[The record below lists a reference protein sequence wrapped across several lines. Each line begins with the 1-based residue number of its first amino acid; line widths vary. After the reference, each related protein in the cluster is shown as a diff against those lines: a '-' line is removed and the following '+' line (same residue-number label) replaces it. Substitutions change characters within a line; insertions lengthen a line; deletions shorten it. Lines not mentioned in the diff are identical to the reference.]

1 MCLFARVVAVRSMQS
16 LSAFQ
21 RSIDRY
27 YRIMAYLRKCS
38 KLAKLAINDPS
49 HTFCCG
55 GQLLVQL
62 PIRLHYK
69 QNGEVTEVVLPGADS
84 AILQKLLAACSTS
97 KVAGFDS
104 KLDELYLGA
113 DVLTTS
119 FQLSTT
125 AILSEVESLMIP
137 DRYIRAELCKLNVYT
152 GETASHYESRANNLC
167 SREMLGTLVIRLP
180 TDFAGGTLIVH
191 HNGQVVEFEWSTA
204 RKRDNSNRIYWV
216 AIFNDAEYDIGAVTS
231 GYCLTLTYN
240 IYCTKERLPVTAT
253 ENQLYQYLEK
263 ALHSPH
269 FMREG
274 GILGF
279 TCRSHTYNLSH
290 LNETDRLP
298 FALKGSDYMTFSVAR
313 SLGLN
318 VVVRPV
324 VEGKD
329 HWYLLPK
336 FNDDICEGRLYGDM
350 KDDNNH
356 ALTLRTFKPTHKRDD
371 HILEFITFLREYAHK
386 PAEERE
392 SACSQ
397 LNAKHRMED
406 PVSEFTGGI
415 TWCNPM
421 PNWQSALNLVTT
433 PITAEL
439 LQQKIPDFNN
449 VIMQQQS
456 EQSWQLR
463 SAGIPNTDI
472 PVVLEALKRL
482 QAISVCQ
489 LAGVHNGS
497 NTPGSHSGLY
507 GCYQMP
513 VLLMD
518 IPHWGVPPRITTRS
532 DVNEEAGKRMNSW
545 LDTKD
550 LLYWKK

>member
-1 MCLFARVVAVRSMQS
+1 
-16 LSAFQ
+16 
-21 RSIDRY
+21 
-27 YRIMAYLRKCS
+27 MAYLRKCS

-216 AIFNDAEYDIGAVTS
+216 AIFNDAEYDIRAVTS

-253 ENQLYQYLEK
+253 ASLLYQNLEK
-263 ALHSPH
+263 ALSTPH
-269 FMREG
+269 LMGEG

-279 TCRSHTYNLSH
+279 TCRYAYNLAH
-290 LNETDRLP
+290 LNEMDCLP
-298 FALKGSDYMTFSVAR
+298 FTLKGSDYMIFSVAR

-318 VVVRPV
+318 AVVRPV

-329 HWYLLPK
+329 YWYLLPK
-336 FNDDICEGRLYGDM
+336 FQDKILEGRKYYDDKEDISDHEITRRTLEPKYYGYGMND
-350 KDDNNH
+350 
-356 ALTLRTFKPTHKRDD
+356 PTCEL
-371 HILEFITFLREYAHK
+371 I
-386 PAEERE
+386 
-392 SACSQ
+392 
-397 LNAKHRMED
+397 N
-406 PVSEFTGGI
+406 GI
-415 TWCNPM
+415 TWCNPL
-421 PNWQSALNLVTT
+421 PDWQSALNLITT
-433 PITAEL
+433 PVQVTAEL
-439 LQQKIPDFNN
+439 LKQKIPDFNN
-449 VIMQQQS
+449 VLMQQPS
-456 EQSWQLR
+456 DHLLQLR
-463 SAGIPNTDI
+463 SAGIPNADI
-472 PVVLEALKRL
+472 PTILEALKRL
-482 QAISVCQ
+482 QASSVHQ
-489 LAGVHNGS
+489 LVGVHTGANI
-497 NTPGSHSGLY
+497 PGSYSELY
-507 GCYQMP
+507 ACYQMP
-513 VLLMD
+513 VILVE
-518 IPHWGVPPRITTRS
+518 IPQWGVSPRTVTDEKEVARKEVKS
-532 DVNEEAGKRMNSW
+532 Q
-545 LDTKD
+545 LDTKN

>member
-1 MCLFARVVAVRSMQS
+1 
-16 LSAFQ
+16 
-21 RSIDRY
+21 
-27 YRIMAYLRKCS
+27 MAYPCDIFS
-38 KLAKLAINDPS
+38 KLGELAVSDPS
-49 HTFCCG
+49 HSFCCG
-55 GQLLVQL
+55 GQLLAKL
-62 PIRLHYK
+62 PVRLHYK
-69 QNGEVTEVVLPGADS
+69 LNGDVTEVVLPGADS
-84 AILQKLLAACSTS
+84 AVLKELLAACRRATS
-97 KVAGFDS
+97 KVENCDS

-125 AILSEVESLMIP
+125 AILDEIESLIVP
-137 DRYIRAELCKLNVYT
+137 DRYIQAELCKLNVYT
-152 GETASHYESRANNLC
+152 GDIKSHYESRADNLC
-167 SREMLGTLVIRLP
+167 SRDVLGTLIVRLP
-180 TDFAGGTLIVH
+180 TEFAGGTLFVH
-191 HNGQVVEFEWSTA
+191 HDGQVVEFDWSTA
-204 RKRDNSNRIYWV
+204 PKRDNPNSIYWA

-231 GYCLTLTYN
+231 GYCLTLTYC
-240 IYCTKERLPVTAT
+240 IYSKKERLQVTAT

-279 TCRSHTYNLSH
+279 TCRSYTYNLSH

-298 FALKGSDYMTFSVAR
+298 LALKGSDLMIFSVAR

-336 FNDDICEGRLYGDM
+336 FNDDICEGRLYGNM
-350 KDDNNH
+350 EDDSNH
-356 ALTLRTFKPTHKRDD
+356 ALTLRTFKPTHKRND
-371 HILEFITFLREYAHK
+371 HFIEFITLLREYAHK
-386 PAEERE
+386 PIEDRD
-392 SACSQ
+392 SAFRQ

-406 PVSEFTGGI
+406 PISELTGGI

-433 PITAEL
+433 PIQVTAEL

-472 PVVLEALKRL
+472 PVILEALKRL
-482 QAISVCQ
+482 QASSVCQ
-489 LAGVHNGS
+489 LGGVHNGS
-497 NTPGSHSGLY
+497 NIPGSHSGLY

-513 VLLMD
+513 VLLID

-532 DVNEEAGKRMNSW
+532 DVNEEPGKRMNSW